1 MGMMTVRELAP
12 GETALAY
19 RALAELRAGK
29 PHLATREAFVAWVDG
44 RQRPE
49 GYRIVAS
56 FAAGRDEAV
65 AVAGFR
71 RLHALAWGDHLYV
84 DDLVTL
90 PAFRGHGH
98 ADALFAWLADEARRL
113 GCAQVHLDSG
123 VQRHTA
129 HRFYLNHGFD
139 ITAHHFERSL
149 GDT

>member
-1 MGMMTVRELAP
+1 MMAIRELMA

-19 RALAELRAGK
+19 LSMAELRAGK
-29 PHLATREAFVAWVDG
+29 PYLATREAFAAWVDA

-49 GYRIVAS
+49 GYRLVAS
-56 FAAGRDEAV
+56 FADGPDEAA

-71 RLHALAWGDHLYV
+71 HLHALAWGDYLYV
-84 DDLVTL
+84 DDLITL
-90 PAFRGHGH
+90 PAFRGQGH
-98 ADALFAWLADEARRL
+98 ADALFAWLRGEARRL

-149 GDT
+149 GDR

>member
-1 MGMMTVRELAP
+1 MMAIRELMA

-19 RALAELRAGK
+19 LSMAELRAGK
-29 PHLATREAFVAWVDG
+29 PYLATREAFAAWVDA

-49 GYRIVAS
+49 GYRLVAS
-56 FAAGRDEAV
+56 FADGPDEAA

-71 RLHALAWGDHLYV
+71 HLHALAWGDYLYV
-84 DDLVTL
+84 DDLITL
-90 PAFRGHGH
+90 PAFRGQGH
-98 ADALFAWLADEARRL
+98 ADARRL

-149 GDT
+149 GDR